1 MPDAKIR
8 TPPLET
14 DALVSTVS
22 DDRDSNGRVRTSV
35 HMIAVIQ
42 WDYADQMTVFDWI
55 LHDKQYRAF
64 AILHDRDIYEEDGER
79 VSGITGETIKHKA
92 GEVKAPHYH
101 LYVKLQKKLSAAT
114 FSKRFGNYV
123 HFQIC
128 ADPLEKTR
136 YFLHETF
143 DSRAKAHYDR
153 SELQGD
159 IALAA
164 EYLKSAADDDSL
176 SICRR
181 FLEAVEDNTGDECA
195 AVRALIASGDLA
207 AVKSVMSHPY
217 FYSRFLSKGGK

>member
-8 TPPLET
+8 TPPTEPEN
-14 DALVSTVS
+14 SS
-22 DDRDSNGRVRTSV
+22 SGRVPTSV
-35 HMIAVIQ
+35 HMVGIIQ
-42 WDYADQMTVFDWI
+42 WDYVNQMDVLHWI
-55 LHDKQYRAF
+55 LNDSQYRAF
-64 AILHDRDIYEEDGER
+64 AILHDRDIHEHDGER
-79 VSGITGETIKHKA
+79 VSGITGETVDYKS
-92 GEVKAPHYH
+92 GDVKAPHYH
-101 LYVKLQKKLSAAT
+101 LYVKLPRKLAAAT

-128 ADPLEKTR
+128 ADPIENAR

-159 IALAA
+159 TALAA